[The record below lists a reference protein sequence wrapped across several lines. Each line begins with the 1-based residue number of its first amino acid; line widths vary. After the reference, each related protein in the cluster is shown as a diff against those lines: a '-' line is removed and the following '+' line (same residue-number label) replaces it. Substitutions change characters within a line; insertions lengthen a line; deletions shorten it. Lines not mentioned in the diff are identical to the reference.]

1 MCAISRVAPA
11 RQLID
16 LVYFDAGGGHRAS
29 AVALKTLA
37 EQQGRPWSIR
47 MTNLRDVLEP
57 ADFIHRLTG
66 VRAEDFYNGMLK
78 LDLTAGVGAM
88 LPLMHLLIR
97 RMHARN
103 KTLLTRYFL
112 SHPADLVVSLI
123 PHFNRALFDGLR
135 TAEAHRENCAATPM
149 VTIMTDLA
157 DSPPHF
163 WIERQEQFLICG
175 TLAAVQQALA
185 MGLQSEY
192 VFQTSGMIVRPE
204 FYEKRDIP
212 RADERRRLGLDPELP
227 TGLVIFGGYG
237 SRRMA
242 SIAEWLAEASPK
254 IQLIFIC
261 GHNQRLR
268 ERIMALKMPF
278 PCLVEGFTPDIPYF
292 MRLAD
297 FFIGKPGP
305 GTISEALVSGLPVI
319 VARNT
324 STMPQER
331 YNTDWIL
338 QNQLGIV
345 IRSFSEIGK
354 AVEMMIDEKQYRLF
368 RMRISMLN
376 NRAVFEIPEILEQI
390 MMLANES
397 RIRPLIHSVA

>member
-1 MCAISRVAPA
+1 MI
-11 RQLID
+11 
-16 LVYFDAGGGHRAS
+16 YFDAGGGHRAS
-29 AVALKTLA
+29 AAALKTVA
-37 EQQGRPWSIR
+37 EQQDRPWSIR
-47 MTNLRDVLEP
+47 LTNLRDVLEP

-66 VRAEDFYNGMLK
+66 VRAEDFYNAMLK
-78 LDLTAGVGAM
+78 LDLTAGVGPM

-103 KTLLTRYFL
+103 KSLLTRYFL
-112 SHPADLVVSLI
+112 SNPADLIVSLI
-123 PHFNRALFDGLR
+123 PHFNRVLLEGLR
-135 TAEAHRENCAATPM
+135 EADAYHNRRQTPM

-175 TLAAVQQALA
+175 TIAAVGQALA
-185 MGLQSEY
+185 MGLQPEW

-204 FYEKRDIP
+204 FYEKRNIH
-212 RADERRRLGLDPELP
+212 RANEQRRLGLNPELP

-237 SRRMA
+237 SRKMLT
-242 SIAEWLAEASPK
+242 IAERLAEGSPK
-254 IQLIFIC
+254 IQLIFVC

-268 ERIMALKMPF
+268 ERIMALKVPF
-278 PCLVEGFTPDIPYF
+278 PCFVEGFTSDIQNF

-297 FFIGKPGP
+297 FLIGKPGP
-305 GTISEALVSGLPVI
+305 GTISEALVIGLPVI

-338 QNQLGIV
+338 QNQLGVV
-345 IRSFSEIGK
+345 IRSFSEIIT
-354 AVEMMIDEKQYRLF
+354 AVEMMIDQKQYQFFQTRV
-368 RMRISMLN
+368 SMIN
-376 NRAVFEIPEILEQI
+376 NRAVFEIPAILDRI
-390 MMLANES
+390 MMLAGEK
-397 RIRPLIHSVA
+397 RVRPVIHSVA

>member
-1 MCAISRVAPA
+1 MGAISRVAQA
-11 RQLID
+11 RRVVEM
-16 LVYFDAGGGHRAS
+16 VYFDAGGGHRSS
-29 AVALKTLA
+29 AVALRTVAK
-37 EQQGRPWSIR
+37 QQGRAWSIR

-66 VRAEDFYNGMLK
+66 VRAEDFYNAMLK
-78 LDLTAGVGAM
+78 LDLTAGVRPI

-97 RMHARN
+97 RMHVRN
-103 KTLLTRYFL
+103 KTLLTRYFM

-135 TAEAHRENCAATPM
+135 EADAHGKNCATPM

-175 TLAAVQQALA
+175 TIAAVRQALA
-185 MGLQSEY
+185 MGLQSEC

-204 FYEKRDIP
+204 FYEKRDIH
-212 RADERRRLGLDPELP
+212 RADERRRLGLNPELP
-227 TGLVIFGGYG
+227 TGLVTFGGYG
-237 SRRMA
+237 SRRML
-242 SIAEWLAEASPK
+242 SIAERLAESGQK
-254 IQLIFIC
+254 IQLIFVC

-292 MRLAD
+292 MHLAD

-305 GTISEALVSGLPVI
+305 ATITESLVSSLPVI

-345 IRSFSEIGK
+345 IRSFSEIST
-354 AVEMMIDEKQYRLF
+354 AVEMMIDEKQYQLF
-368 RMRISMLN
+368 QKRISMFN
-376 NRAVFEIPEILEQI
+376 NRAVFEIPEILDRI
-390 MMLANES
+390 MMMADES
-397 RIRPLIHSVA
+397 HIRPEIHSVA